1 MEKENTLNKSME
13 EVHESVNTTN
23 VKGRWKRYLAFA
35 GPAYMISVGYMDPGN
50 WATDIEGGSRFGYS
64 LLWILVLSNVTALLL
79 QSLCARLGLVTGL
92 DLAQASRSYYPKSVN
107 IVLYILAEISIAAC
121 DLAEVIGMAIGLQLL
136 FKIPLLYGILITTLD
151 TFLLLFL
158 LNYGIKKLEA
168 FIIALVALIGL
179 SFLVQLII
187 AQPSMIE
194 IAGGLIP
201 QFTNTDALYI
211 ATGIIGATV
220 MPHNLYLHS
229 SLVQT
234 RKIQRTNIHLS
245 QAIKYN
251 IADSAVA
258 LNLALFVN
266 AAILILA
273 ASTFYKNGFTE
284 VKQIQDAHQML
295 TPLLGSTLA
304 PILFAVALI
313 LAGQSSTITGTMAG
327 QIIMEGYLN
336 LRFQPWIRRI
346 ITRCIAIIP
355 AVITVI
361 YFGTS
366 QTGALLVLSQVILSV
381 QLGFAVIPL
390 IHIVSDRRYM
400 KDFTISLKT
409 KLAAWTATSLILAL
423 NIKMIYDQSLSL
435 YFDNDRSLT
444 LKIVVALVEI
454 ILIVVLFYIT
464 IKPFITKNNIYKG
477 YQAHGDVKA
486 LEVKSLGTPK
496 YIGIAVDYSEKDS
509 NAVSKGLQ
517 MGGKEAKY
525 LLIHVSDTPNAMLYG
540 NQTTDSE
547 SMSDKNNL
555 VKYAAQLINDGYTV
569 DFKLG
574 YGKPSTVISEI
585 VNSENIELLIMG
597 AHGHK
602 GLQDILFGTTI
613 EDVRHRVKIPVLI
626 T

>member
-1 MEKENTLNKSME
+1 MEKETTINKSLE
-13 EVHESVNTTN
+13 EVHESVNATN

-35 GPAYMISVGYMDPGN
+35 GPAYMVSVGYMDPGN

-92 DLAQASRSYYPKSVN
+92 DLAQASRSYYPKSIN
-107 IVLYILAEISIAAC
+107 IVLYVLAEISIAAC
-121 DLAEVIGMAIGLQLL
+121 DLAEVIGMAIGLNLL

-187 AQPSMIE
+187 AQPGMAD
-194 IAGGLIP
+194 IASGLVP
-201 QFTNTDALYI
+201 HFTNTDALYI

-234 RKIQRTNIHLS
+234 RKIQRTNVHVS

-251 IADSAVA
+251 IIDSAVA

-273 ASTFYKNGFTE
+273 ATTFYKNGFTE

-346 ITRCIAIIP
+346 ITRCIAIVP
-355 AVITVI
+355 AVITVV

-366 QTGALLVLSQVILSV
+366 QTSALLVLSQVILSV

-390 IHIVSDRRYM
+390 IHIVSDKRYM

-409 KLAAWTATSLILAL
+409 KLAAWLATSLILAL
-423 NIKMIYDQSLSL
+423 NLKMIYDQSSEL
-435 YFDNDRSLT
+435 YMNPDKSIV
-444 LKIVVALVEI
+444 LKITI
-454 ILIVVLFYIT
+454 GLIELGLFGVLIYIT
-464 IKPFITKNNIYKG
+464 FKPFITKNIYKG
-477 YQAHGDVKA
+477 YQAHGEVRP
-486 LEVKSLGTPK
+486 LELKSLGTPK
-496 YIGIAVDYSEKDS
+496 HIAIAVDYSIKDS
-509 NAVSKGLQ
+509 NAISKGLQ
-517 MGGKEAKY
+517 MGGKSAKY
-525 LLIHVSDTPNAMLYG
+525 LLIHISDTPNAMLYG

-555 VKYAAQLINDGYTV
+555 VKYASQLIGEGYQV

-574 YGKPSTVISEI
+574 YGKPSNIIPEI
-585 VNSENIELLIMG
+585 VNAQNVELLIMG

-602 GLQDILFGTTI
+602 GIQDILFGTTI
-613 EDVRHRVKIPVLI
+613 DDVRHKVKIPVLI

>member
-1 MEKENTLNKSME
+1 MEKEVLINKSLE
-13 EVHESVNTTN
+13 EVHESVNTTE
-23 VKGRWKRYLAFA
+23 VKGKWRKFLAFA
-35 GPAYMISVGYMDPGN
+35 GPAYMVSVGYMDPGN

-64 LLWILVLSNVTALLL
+64 LIWILVLSNLTALLL

-92 DLAQASRSYYPKSVN
+92 DLAQASRSYYPKHIN
-107 IVLYILAEISIAAC
+107 IILYILAEIAIAAC
-121 DLAEVIGMAIGLQLL
+121 DLAEVVGMAIGLNLL
-136 FKIPLLYGILITTLD
+136 FDIPLLYGILITTLD

-187 AQPSMIE
+187 AQPSMSG
-194 IAGGLIP
+194 IASGLIP
-201 QFTNTDALYI
+201 SFTNADALYI

-234 RKIQRTNIHLS
+234 RKIQRTNLHLS
-245 QAIKYN
+245 QAIKFN

-273 ASTFYKNGFTE
+273 ASTFYKNGYTE

-336 LRFQPWIRRI
+336 LRFQPWIRRL

-355 AVITVI
+355 AVITVV
-361 YFGTS
+361 YFGAD

-381 QLGFAVIPL
+381 QLGFAIIPL
-390 IHIVSDRRYM
+390 IHIVSDKRYM
-400 KDFTISLKT
+400 KDFAISFKT
-409 KLAAWTATSLILAL
+409 KAIAWIATTLILAL
-423 NIKMIYDQSLSL
+423 NIKMIYNQSLEFYSDTSHGMVFKIGVAL
-435 YFDNDRSLT
+435 LEILLT
-444 LKIVVALVEI
+444 LV
-454 ILIVVLFYIT
+454 LIYIT
-464 IKPFITKNNIYKG
+464 IKPFITQNIYKA
-477 YQAHGDVKA
+477 YEAHGHVKD
-486 LEVKSLGTPK
+486 LDLKSLGTPK
-496 YIGIAVDYSEKDS
+496 HIAIAVDYSAKDS

-517 MGGKEAKY
+517 MGGKSAKY

-555 VKYAAQLINDGYTV
+555 VKYAAQLISEGYEV

-574 YGKPSTVISEI
+574 YGKPSKAIAQI
-585 VNSENIELLIMG
+585 VNESGVELLIMG

-602 GLQDILFGTTI
+602 GIQDILFGTTI
-613 EDVRHRVKIPVLI
+613 DDVRHQIKVPVLI

>member
-1 MEKENTLNKSME
+1 MDKEHTINKSLE

-23 VKGRWKRYLAFA
+23 VKGRWKKYLAFA

-50 WATDIEGGSRFGYS
+50 WATDIEGGSKFGYS
-64 LLWILVLSNVTALLL
+64 LLWILALSNVTALLL

-92 DLAQASRSYYPKSVN
+92 DLAQASRSYFPKSIN
-107 IVLYILAEISIAAC
+107 IILYVLAEISIAAC
-121 DLAEVIGMAIGLQLL
+121 DLAEVIGMAIGLNLL

-201 QFTNTDALYI
+201 QFTNSDALYI

-234 RKIQRTNIHLS
+234 RKIQRTDVHLS

-251 IADSAVA
+251 IMDSAVA

-355 AVITVI
+355 ALLTVV
-361 YFGTS
+361 YFGTE

-381 QLGFAVIPL
+381 QLGFAIIPL
-390 IHIVSDRRYM
+390 IHIVSDKRYM
-400 KDFTISLKT
+400 KDFSISLKT
-409 KLAAWTATSLILAL
+409 KLAAWLATILILAL
-423 NIKMIYDQSLSL
+423 NMKMIYDQSMAL
-435 YFDNDRSLT
+435 YTNSERALA
-444 LKIVVALVEI
+444 LKIIVALVE
-454 ILIVVLFYIT
+454 LLLVGVLLYIT
-464 IKPFITKNNIYKG
+464 IKPFITKKIYKA
-477 YQAHGDVKA
+477 YQAHGAVKQ
-486 LEVKSLGTPK
+486 LELQSLGTPK
-496 YIGIAVDYSEKDS
+496 YIAIAVDYSDKDS
-509 NAVSKGLQ
+509 KAVSKGLQ
-517 MGGKEAKY
+517 MGGKNAKY

-555 VKYAAQLINDGYTV
+555 LKYSEQLIADGYQV

-574 YGKPSTVISEI
+574 YGKPSKVIAEI
-585 VNSENIELLIMG
+585 VNQENIELLIMG

-602 GLQDILFGTTI
+602 GIQDLVLGTTI
-613 EDVRHRVKIPVLI
+613 DDVRHRIKVPVMI